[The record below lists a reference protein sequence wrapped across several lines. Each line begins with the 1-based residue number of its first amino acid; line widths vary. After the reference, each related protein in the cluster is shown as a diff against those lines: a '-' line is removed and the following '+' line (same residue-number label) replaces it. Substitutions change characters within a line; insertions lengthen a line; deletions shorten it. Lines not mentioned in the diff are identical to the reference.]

1 MKNLGYI
8 KKYLFQHNNKN
19 FYFDYFLIEELI
31 NKKNLK
37 IDKILNSFEKKHDSN
52 IDSETVR
59 NKELEESLAR
69 LSEKEIIKIDNYKV
83 IANFELYPES
93 LTSSILWMV
102 DKFFEYLY
110 PATNESNQFEY
121 ENTTNEFE
129 YEDVVNYLRI
139 MHSDDDLPS
148 LGKVL
153 YRNSNAIMWIL
164 GHLLE
169 NKNNGKKILTRDN
182 AINLQGM
189 DNSPST
195 WAQWSRYISDFGF
208 NESNNSTEIK
218 LNSNGY
224 ELLNYV
230 EENYEVEELKSWSDA
245 SFIPDKIKEIYKDN
259 IINLDVNLPTGTPNS
274 FTSVSKMFYIFLLM
288 AQKGDFF
295 KKTENSENTP
305 QQESLVKNYFNWDVN
320 DRKDI
325 KWVAWWGRLLEGLE
339 LVRQDQNKYVLTESG
354 NLIIESINSKFSKD
368 KKFIEFITKN
378 SQSHNDGF
386 EFHFNDYLSV
396 SQEDIE
402 RFSSTYNI
410 QKEIVKQIVQSL
422 EYGKKQIIL
431 TGPPGTGKTYILD
444 KLNDLFQESEENKE
458 FVQFHPSYGYE
469 DFVEGL
475 VPDTKDGNLVFAN
488 KDGSLKKFLKLNNE
502 KNQKINFYLKNLED
516 NSNTNNNQEVVHH
529 ALLRFDPFWDK
540 LSVKDYHQEVI
551 DSNGYVWWG
560 KYYKSKR
567 IISEEKVKIY
577 KNQIDKNIPTYVYFL
592 ENKPGTD
599 LYKSKLLDISD
610 DFNSIDD
617 ENIPIYYRDAAKEEC
632 EVFSK

>member
-8 KKYLFQHNNKN
+8 KKYLFQHKNKN

-31 NKKNLK
+31 NNKNLK

-52 IDSETVR
+52 VNSKTVR

-69 LSEKEIIKIDNYKV
+69 LSEKEIIKIDNSTV

-110 PATNESNQFEY
+110 QVTNESNQFEY
-121 ENTTNEFE
+121 EDITNQFE

-139 MHSDDDLPS
+139 VHSDDDLPS

-169 NKNNGKKILTRDN
+169 SKNKGKTILTRNN

-245 SFIPDKIKEIYKDN
+245 SFIPDKIREIYKDK

-274 FTSVSKMFYIFLLM
+274 FTSISKMFYIFLLM

-295 KKTENSENTP
+295 KKTQNSENTP
-305 QQESLVKNYFNWDVN
+305 KQESLVKNYFNWDVN
-320 DRKDI
+320 EPRKKDI
-325 KWVAWWGRLLEGLE
+325 GWVAWWGRLLEGLE

-378 SQSHNDGF
+378 SQFHNDTL
-386 EFHFNDYLSV
+386 EFHFNDSLSV

-402 RFSSTYNI
+402 RFCTTYNI
-410 QKEIVKQIVQSL
+410 QKEVLKQIVQSL

-431 TGPPGTGKTYILD
+431 TVHLGQE
-444 KLNDLFQESEENKE
+444 KLIFLI
-458 FVQFHPSYGYE
+458 
-469 DFVEGL
+469 
-475 VPDTKDGNLVFAN
+475 NLMIYFN
-488 KDGSLKKFLKLNNE
+488 
-502 KNQKINFYLKNLED
+502 
-516 NSNTNNNQEVVHH
+516 
-529 ALLRFDPFWDK
+529 
-540 LSVKDYHQEVI
+540 
-551 DSNGYVWWG
+551 
-560 KYYKSKR
+560 
-567 IISEEKVKIY
+567 KVKKTRSLFSFIQVMVM
-577 KNQIDKNIPTYVYFL
+577 KI
-592 ENKPGTD
+592 
-599 LYKSKLLDISD
+599 LL
-610 DFNSIDD
+610 
-617 ENIPIYYRDAAKEEC
+617 K
-632 EVFSK
+632 V